1 MRVNNEKVVAIKDV
15 SDTMI
20 KGFLILIGILIIVN
34 IQICFIGDQIRQFR
48 FQSYNLELYN
58 KRATIIL
65 PDKHSYRFERA
76 KITID
81 KNGNINLL
89 SNELEKSFKLSD
101 IKIIT
106 IE

>member
-1 MRVNNEKVVAIKDV
+1 MSIDSEKVVTIKDAN
-15 SDTMI
+15 DTMI

-48 FQSYNLELYN
+48 FQTYNLELYN
-58 KRATIIL
+58 KNATIIL
-65 PDKHSYRFERA
+65 PDKRSYRFERA